1 MKEIFVESRTKLVRA
16 AIRENGALKECII
29 EEKNN
34 KPISGEIY
42 KGVVKNIVP
51 AIKCAFVDIGYN
63 KNCYM
68 HIDAKKD
75 IGLKKG
81 EEVLV
86 EIIKEELGDKGPKVT
101 NKVTLAG
108 RNVIIKAAETSMN
121 FSKKIQSKEF
131 MDKVSQEIE
140 KPDSIGVTIRTNAE
154 MEPVEVI
161 NKEIQYLYGKLQKI
175 QNDFTYSNKLGLL
188 YSDRLMIDKLL
199 RDYVDIDTK
208 LIAIDSEEDFEY
220 ISHYIKQSTHK
231 MLEVKLY
238 KGNTTMF
245 YEYGIENEI
254 LNLRNPR
261 VNLNCGGY
269 IIIEKTEA
277 MYVIDVNSGKNIKGN
292 SIHETGYTTNM
303 EAAKE
308 ICRQIRLRNLNGII
322 LIDFIDIKDAKSRKS
337 ILKELEKGFEDDKNK
352 TIIYP
357 FTELNLVQ
365 IARRRRG
372 KPIYEYLEEEC
383 SQCLGAGKRIKLSYL
398 NIMIKN
404 EVAKIRHENEIKHVY
419 IQLNSSYEKSVKND
433 ILSFISEIDAL
444 DMVIYLN
451 FNSIEKYKVE
461 PLLFNNQRRN
471 LEIYKIYG

>member
-1 MKEIFVESRTKLVRA
+1 MKEIFVESRTELVRA
-16 AIRENGALKECII
+16 AIREDGVLKECII

-42 KGVVKNIVP
+42 KGVIKNIVP
-51 AIKCAFVDIGYN
+51 AIKCAFVDIGYD

-68 HIDAKKD
+68 HVDAKKD
-75 IGLKKG
+75 VKLKKG
-81 EEVLV
+81 EEVLIEV
-86 EIIKEELGDKGPKVT
+86 IKEELGDKGPKVT
-101 NKVTLAG
+101 NRVTIAG
-108 RNVIIKAAETSMN
+108 RNVIIKATETSMN

-131 MDKVSQEIE
+131 MDKVSLEIE

-154 MEPVEVI
+154 MEPIEII
-161 NKEIQYLYGKLQKI
+161 NKEIQYLYSKFEKI
-175 QNDFTYSNKLGLL
+175 QNDFTYSNKIGLL
-188 YSDRLMIDKLL
+188 HSDRLMIDKLL

-208 LIAIDSEEDFEY
+208 LILVDDEEDFEY
-220 ISHYIKQSTHK
+220 INHYIKQSTNK
-231 MLEVKLY
+231 MPEVKLY
-238 KGNTTMF
+238 KENTTMF
-245 YEYGIENEI
+245 YEYEIEKEI

-322 LIDFIDIKDAKSRKS
+322 LIDFIDIKDIKSRKS
-337 ILKELEKGFEDDKNK
+337 ILKELKKGFEDDKNK
-352 TIIYP
+352 TVIYP

-365 IARRRRG
+365 IARRRKG
-372 KPIYEYLEEEC
+372 KAIYEYLEEEC
-383 SQCLGAGKRIKLSYL
+383 DQCLGAGKRIKLSYL

-404 EVAKIRHENEIKHVY
+404 EVAKIKYENEIKHVY
-419 IQLNSSYEKSVKND
+419 IQLNSTYEKYVRND
-433 ILSFISEIDAL
+433 IISFISEIDAL
-444 DMVIYLN
+444 DMVVYLN
-451 FNSIEKYKVE
+451 FNNVEKYKVE

-471 LEIYKIYG
+471 LERYKIYG